1 MNRVVQA
8 MLIMA
13 SKIMHDPL
21 ILYKLFRV
29 KAWEEVLEV
38 S

>member
-1 MNRVVQA
+1 
-8 MLIMA
+8 MA